1 MKGIYKYIIYL
12 FITLFISTAES
23 LTCSADNTSTYNN
36 WKIHQSYHFPT
47 RTEKSGNKIYV
58 LANGG
63 LFSYD
68 KSDDNITIYSKNNCI
83 QCKMTKKLLDNEGAN
98 YQEINIRYL
107 TIKYTW
113 IMHNVKQ
120 NSRQKAAVANES
132 NNFRKICITPSSL
145 LLGAMWSAIFL
156 RSG

>member
-68 KSDDNITIYSKNNCI
+68 KSDDNITIYSKKSLPFKKSI
-83 QCKMTKKLLDNEGAN
+83 TKSVYLCS
-98 YQEINIRYL
+98 NIF
-107 TIKYTW
+107 
-113 IMHNVKQ
+113 VK
-120 NSRQKAAVANES
+120 N
-132 NNFRKICITPSSL
+132 P
-145 LLGAMWSAIFL
+145 
-156 RSG
+156 